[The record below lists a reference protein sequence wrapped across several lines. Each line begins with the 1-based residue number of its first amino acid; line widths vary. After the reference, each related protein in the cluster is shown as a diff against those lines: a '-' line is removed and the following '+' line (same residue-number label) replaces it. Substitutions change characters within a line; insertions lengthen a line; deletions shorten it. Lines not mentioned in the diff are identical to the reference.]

1 MHAGGLHDQ
10 PVPRAIELT
19 GEVEGFD
26 RAMLVPAVLVAN
38 NRLVPVARRL
48 GPSKMPNAAQE
59 VPLVAFD
66 LRQDRIAARLGGF
79 KGFFGSGGRRP

>member
-1 MHAGGLHDQ
+1 
-10 PVPRAIELT
+10 
-19 GEVEGFD
+19 
-26 RAMLVPAVLVAN
+26 MLLPAVLVAN

-48 GPSKMPNAAQE
+48 GPGKMLNAAQE

-66 LRQDRIAARLGGF
+66 LRQDRVAARLGGL